1 VISDFPKGLAQAGFI
16 QFDNVVI
23 ELVQYRDADQSMGS
37 SKSFAEAVLHMSHAL
52 PRMMHI
58 CFYVDIARNA
68 DVQKA
73 VVRAWSTGKLVTAIC
88 HGPYALLGVA
98 LGGDAP
104 FVRGKKLTSFS
115 KGRVR
120 LCLR

>member
-1 VISDFPKGLAQAGFI
+1 VIAFPKGLAQAGFI

-37 SKSFAEAVLHMSHAL
+37 SKSFAEPVQHMSHAL

-73 VVRAWSTGKLVTAIC
+73 VVRAWC
-88 HGPYALLGVA
+88 E
-98 LGGDAP
+98 
-104 FVRGKKLTSFS
+104 
-115 KGRVR
+115 
-120 LCLR
+120 